1 MRNSTSIPVRYSQL
15 KAFHNVA
22 LTGGFSRAAE
32 ALNLTQP
39 AISEQV
45 RKLEQ
50 DHDVLLF
57 HRERKRVRLTEAGE
71 RLFHLTRQFF
81 EVEQQIEEVMSE
93 SGAAIEGELRII
105 ADSAHHVTDLLGR
118 FRARY
123 PNVTISL
130 RSGNTA
136 DVVTH
141 LRSYAAEIGV
151 VGGLPP
157 GRDMQVIELASTEIT
172 AFAALDMVP
181 HKRDLTLAD
190 LTQYPLIF
198 REAGSKTRQKL
209 EEQAEAR
216 GLHLKPAITAEGRE
230 AVREVVASGA
240 GIGFVSRAEYVED
253 ARLRQIPLSDIR
265 AEMSEAIVHLAQRRD
280 VRVIRAFMEVARE
293 VHGPREP

>member
-1 MRNSTSIPVRYSQL
+1 MRKSASVPVRYSQL

-22 LTGGFSRAAE
+22 LTGGFSRAAD
-32 ALNLTQP
+32 ALRLTQP

-45 RKLEQ
+45 RRLEQ

-81 EVEQQIEEVMSE
+81 EVEEQIEEFMSE
-93 SGAAIEGELRII
+93 SGAAMDGELRII
-105 ADSAHHVTDLLGR
+105 ADSAHHVTELLGR

-136 DVVTH
+136 DVVEH

-157 GRDMQVIELASTEIT
+157 GRDMEVIELASTEIT
-172 AFAALDMVP
+172 AFASVELVP
-181 HKRDLTLAD
+181 GKSRLTLTD
-190 LTQYPLIF
+190 LLQYPLIF

-209 EEQAEAR
+209 EEQAQAR
-216 GLHLKPAITAEGRE
+216 GIRLKPAITAEGRE

-253 ARLRQIPLSDIR
+253 ARLRQIPLSDVQ
-265 AEMSEAIVHLAQRRD
+265 AEMSEAIVHLAQRRE
-280 VRVIRAFMEVARE
+280 VRVIRAFMDVARE
-293 VHGPREP
+293 VHGPRTA